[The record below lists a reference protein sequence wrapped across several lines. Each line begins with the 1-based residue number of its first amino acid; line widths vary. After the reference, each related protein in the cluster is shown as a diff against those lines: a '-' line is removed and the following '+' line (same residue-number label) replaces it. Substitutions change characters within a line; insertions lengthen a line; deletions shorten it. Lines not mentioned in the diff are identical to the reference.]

1 MTAEKLHFDWNK
13 KGSATQFGEAEW
25 HATLAR
31 TLRMDELVRKHSEI
45 MDKYDANKR
54 VGLMVDEWGTWYDV
68 EPGTP
73 GSGLYQQNSLRD
85 ALAAAINLNIF
96 NHHADRVRMA
106 NIAQTVNVLQAVILT
121 NGAKMILTPTYH
133 VFEMFKVHQGA
144 TSLPVEMAAPEYAVA
159 QKGIPSLH
167 ASASRDP
174 GGRIHL
180 TIANL
185 DPNRAMDVSLAIP
198 GATAATATARVLT
211 APAMTSVNT
220 FDAPDVVKPTP
231 LTAIEKRGDRYVLSV
246 PSKSVVAFELR

>member
-1 MTAEKLHFDWNK
+1 ME
-13 KGSATQFGEAEW
+13 
-25 HATLAR
+25 
-31 TLRMDELVRKHSEI
+31 ELVRKHSEI
-45 MDKYDANKR
+45 MDKYDATKR

-85 ALAAAINLNIF
+85 AVAAAINLNIF
-96 NHHADRVRMA
+96 NQHADRVRMA

-144 TSLPVEMAAPEYAVA
+144 TSLPVEMTAPQYTVA
-159 QKGIPSLH
+159 QTAVPSLH
-167 ASASRDP
+167 ASASRDSA
-174 GGRIHL
+174 GRLHL

-185 DPNRAMDVSLAIP
+185 DPNRAADVALAIT
-198 GATAATATARVLT
+198 GTAPATATARILT

-220 FDAPDVVKPTP
+220 FDAPEVVKPAP
-231 LTAIEKRGDRYVLSV
+231 FSAIEKRGDRYVLSL
-246 PSKSVVAFELR
+246 PSKSVAVLELR